1 MRWLRGHR
9 AGEDG
14 NVRRESCSCVVR
26 SCRSRR
32 AASGI
37 EEAQVPQKSGTGVHG
52 CLGRCR
58 LHRLTTGANAAIEGT
73 QGRVLVAAKPR
84 RPPSSLMKNRK
95 VFVGAAPGLV
105 PGVERKLASMEGAL
119 GRGRGGPSR
128 AFVETILDPS
138 ADHRKNSTGESGDS
152 RRIDRGVRG
161 SVGQATRGRKHLV
174 IGATY
179 SIRPSPLSRRETR
192 CGSVARPKG
201 RKPTSRAVSM

>member
-1 MRWLRGHR
+1 VR
-9 AGEDG
+9 ARMGTFDG
-14 NVRRESCSCVVR
+14 NRARVSFVVLQKSKSCVWHR
-26 SCRSRR
+26 GS
-32 AASGI
+32 ASS
-37 EEAQVPQKSGTGVHG
+37 AKSGTGVHG

-84 RPPSSLMKNRK
+84 RPPSSLVKNRK
-95 VFVGAAPGLV
+95 VSVGAAPGLV

-138 ADHRKNSTGESGDS
+138 AGHRTNSTGESGDS

-174 IGATY
+174 IGATQ
-179 SIRPSPLSRRETR
+179 SVSARSRVVKR
-192 CGSVARPKG
+192 GAAR
-201 RKPTSRAVSM
+201 